1 MNALSTG
8 LFIFFL
14 SWNVFQ
20 NQTYTRLN
28 LKAFSQQI
36 TAAEVQLIDVRTPEE
51 FEAGHIPGAI
61 NIDILDR
68 ERFKAQADCLD
79 KDQPIYLYCK
89 MGGRSKRAA
98 EELEQMGFAQL
109 YDLRGGYLLWS
120 SFQ

>member
-1 MNALSTG
+1 MNTLSTG
-8 LFIFFL
+8 LFIFLL

-28 LKAFSQQI
+28 LKAFNQQI

-51 FEAGHIPGAI
+51 FEAGHIPRAI
-61 NIDILDR
+61 NINILDR
-68 ERFKAQADCLD
+68 EDFRAQVDCLD